1 MKKDSNLIAWF
12 LVTAAGAIVG
22 AIAVE
27 AYRKYKDKTPP
38 QPTTEKIIIEKL

>member
-27 AYRKYKDKTPP
+27 AYRKYK
-38 QPTTEKIIIEKL
+38 EKNPVIKKEIIEIEKL